1 MSGSTQGD
9 RKLRRPALKAHAR
22 LIEAGSA
29 IGEGESA
36 WMAPGPAS
44 RLTDA
49 VEPRGFRP
57 CEMYLRAPAPAP
69 PHAPRRFPRSATALG
84 VIAAL
89 ALGTPLRAQQ
99 PARGVVAGI
108 VVDDSTAEPRPG

>member
-9 RKLRRPALKAHAR
+9 RKLSRPALKASAR
-22 LIEAGSA
+22 PIEAGSA

-49 VEPRGFRP
+49 VRPRGFRP

-69 PHAPRRFPRSATALG
+69 PTLLRQYGRSVIALG
-84 VIAAL
+84 ALVAL
-89 ALGTPLRAQQ
+89 ALAAPLRAQQ
-99 PARGVVAGI
+99 PGRGA
-108 VVDDSTAEPRPG
+108 